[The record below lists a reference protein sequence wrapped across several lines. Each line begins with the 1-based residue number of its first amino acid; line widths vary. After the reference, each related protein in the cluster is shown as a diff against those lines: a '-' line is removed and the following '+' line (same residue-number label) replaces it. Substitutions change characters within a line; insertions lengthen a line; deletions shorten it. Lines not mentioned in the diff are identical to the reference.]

1 MSHPNLLVGTSTSDD
16 AAVYKINDDIATVM
30 TVDFFPPIVD
40 DPFTFGE
47 IAAAN
52 SLSDI
57 YAMGA
62 TAIAA
67 LNVVGFPSNLDMN
80 ILAKILQGG
89 ASKAAEA
96 GIVIAGG
103 HTVVDNEPKY
113 GLSVTG
119 LVKPGMEV
127 TNAGAT
133 AGNVLILTKPIGT
146 GIITT
151 AGKQGNVSESVLS
164 EAIDVMSQLNKSA
177 SEVMTEVGVSA
188 CSDVTGFGLMGHLK
202 EMVEGS
208 GVSANI
214 SVSNIPVI
222 KGTHE
227 LIENGIAPG
236 GTMRNLD
243 SLSKVAQWEHRVTD
257 NQKIL
262 LSDAQ
267 TSGGL
272 LIAVDHQKS
281 RRLLDALIVNG
292 VKAAS
297 IIGET
302 IESTGSHKIYVSP

>member
-67 LNVVGFPSNLDMN
+67 LNVVGFPSDLDMN

-119 LVKPGMEV
+119 LVKPGKEV
-127 TNAGAT
+127 TNAGAK

-177 SEVMTEVGVSA
+177 SEAMTEVGVAA

-243 SLSKVAQWEHRVTD
+243 SLSKVAEWEHRVTD

-281 RRLLDALIVNG
+281 RILLDALIVNG
-292 VKAAS
+292 VQAAS

>member
-1 MSHPNLLVGTSTSDD
+1 
-16 AAVYKINDDIATVM
+16 
-30 TVDFFPPIVD
+30 
-40 DPFTFGE
+40 
-47 IAAAN
+47 
-52 SLSDI
+52 
-57 YAMGA
+57 MGA

-67 LNVVGFPSNLDMN
+67 LNVVGFPSDLDMN

-227 LIENGIAPG
+227 LIENGIAPS

-292 VKAAS
+292 VQAAS

>member
-16 AAVYKINDDIATVM
+16 AAVYKINDDLAAVM

-62 TAIAA
+62 TAIAG
-67 LNVVGFPSNLDMN
+67 LNVVGFPADLDMN

-133 AGNVLILTKPIGT
+133 AGNALILTKPIGT

-177 SEVMTEVGVSA
+177 SEAMTEVGVAA

-202 EMVEGS
+202 EMIEGS
-208 GVSANI
+208 RVSANI
-214 SVSNIPVI
+214 SVSDIPVI

-227 LIENGIAPG
+227 LIEKGIAPG

-243 SLSKVAQWEHRVTD
+243 SLSQVTQWEHRVTK

-292 VKAAS
+292 VKGAS

-302 IESTGSHKIYVSP
+302 FESTGSNKIYVSP

>member
-1 MSHPNLLVGTSTSDD
+1 M
-16 AAVYKINDDIATVM
+16 
-30 TVDFFPPIVD
+30 
-40 DPFTFGE
+40 
-47 IAAAN
+47 
-52 SLSDI
+52 
-57 YAMGA
+57 
-62 TAIAA
+62 
-67 LNVVGFPSNLDMN
+67 
-80 ILAKILQGG
+80 
-89 ASKAAEA
+89 
-96 GIVIAGG
+96 
-103 HTVVDNEPKY
+103 
-113 GLSVTG
+113 
-119 LVKPGMEV
+119 
-127 TNAGAT
+127 
-133 AGNVLILTKPIGT
+133 
-146 GIITT
+146 
-151 AGKQGNVSESVLS
+151 
-164 EAIDVMSQLNKSA
+164 
-177 SEVMTEVGVSA
+177 
-188 CSDVTGFGLMGHLK
+188 TGFGLMGHLK

-243 SLSKVAQWEHRVTD
+243 SLSKVAQWDHRVTD

-292 VKAAS
+292 VQAAS

>member
-16 AAVYKINDDIATVM
+16 AAVYKINDDVAAVM

-52 SLSDI
+52 SLSDV

-62 TAIAA
+62 KAIAA
-67 LNVVGFPSNLDMN
+67 LNVVGFPSDLDMN
-80 ILAKILQGG
+80 ILTKILQGG
-89 ASKAAEA
+89 ASKASEA

-133 AGNVLILTKPIGT
+133 VGNVLILTKPIGT

-164 EAIDVMSQLNKSA
+164 EAIEVMSQLNKSA
-177 SEVMTEVGVSA
+177 SEAMIEVGVAA
-188 CSDVTGFGLMGHLK
+188 CSDVTGFGLMGHLR
-202 EMVEGS
+202 EMIEGS

-214 SVSNIPVI
+214 SVSDIPVI

-243 SLSKVAQWEHRVTD
+243 SLSQVAQWENGVTE

-272 LIAVDHQKS
+272 LIAVDHEKS
-281 RRLLDALIVNG
+281 ESLLDTLSLNG
-292 VKAAS
+292 VQTIS
-297 IIGET
+297 IIGDI
-302 IESTGSHKIYVSP
+302 IESTGSDKIYVSP

>member
-1 MSHPNLLVGTSTSDD
+1 MGGKPLFALNIVG
-16 AAVYKINDDIATVM
+16 YPINDL
-30 TVDFFPPIVD
+30 PK
-40 DPFTFGE
+40 
-47 IAAAN
+47 
-52 SLSDI
+52 S
-57 YAMGA
+57 
-62 TAIAA
+62 
-67 LNVVGFPSNLDMN
+67 
-80 ILAKILQGG
+80 ILTEILQGG
-89 ASKAAEA
+89 ADKAQEA
-96 GIVIAGG
+96 GIPIVGG
-103 HTVVDNEPKY
+103 HSIDDKEPKY
-113 GLSVTG
+113 GLVVTG
-119 LVKPGMEV
+119 EVEESKIWRYSGARIGDALV
-127 TNAGAT
+127 
-133 AGNVLILTKPIGT
+133 LTKPIGT

-177 SEVMTEVGVSA
+177 SEAMTEVGVAA

-222 KGTHE
+222 NGTHE

-243 SLSKVAQWEHRVTD
+243 SLSQVAQWDHRVTE

-272 LIAVDHQKS
+272 LIAVEHQKS

-302 IESTGSHKIYVSP
+302 IKSTGSNKIYVSP